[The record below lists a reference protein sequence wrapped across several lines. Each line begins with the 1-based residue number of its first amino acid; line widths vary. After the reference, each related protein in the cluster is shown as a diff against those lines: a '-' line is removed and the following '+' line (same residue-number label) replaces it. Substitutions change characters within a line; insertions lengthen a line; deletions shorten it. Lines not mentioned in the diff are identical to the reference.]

1 MNRTKAIKE
10 FYLHRAVGGSAAL
23 CKSPAEVQHATALSK
38 FQIAY
43 WKRKVVDEDFH
54 PQSWGG
60 KRYSKFNDE
69 TQHVIE
75 AFIWGLC
82 QRNPTLRIQEYCSL
96 ISQHLDAVISP
107 SWLKL
112 MFKHWRW

>member
-10 FYLHRAVGGSAAL
+10 FSLCRAVGGSAAL

-43 WKRKVVDEDFH
+43 WKRKVIDEDFH

-60 KRYSKFNDE
+60 KSYSKFNDE
-69 TQHVIE
+69 TQHFIE

-96 ISQHLDAVISP
+96 VSQHLDAVISP

>member
-10 FYLHRAVGGSAAL
+10 FYLRRAL

-60 KRYSKFNDE
+60 KRYSKFNNA

-75 AFIWGLC
+75 ALMGSLSKKS
-82 QRNPTLRIQEYCSL
+82 NPTNPRILLFSVSTFRCSN
-96 ISQHLDAVISP
+96 ITIMA
-107 SWLKL
+107 
-112 MFKHWRW
+112 